1 MYLDVD
7 VDVYLYLLIFLYIE
21 KLVVIKNTY
30 KYI

>member
-1 MYLDVD
+1 MYLD